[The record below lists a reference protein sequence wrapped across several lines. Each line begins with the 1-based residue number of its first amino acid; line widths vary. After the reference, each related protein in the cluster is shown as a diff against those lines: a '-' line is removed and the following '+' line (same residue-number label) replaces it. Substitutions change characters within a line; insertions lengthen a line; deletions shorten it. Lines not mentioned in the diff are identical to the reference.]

1 MQLFN
6 CEINLTLTESENCFL
21 VARTVANQ
29 VPIFIMTDT
38 KLYVPVVTLST
49 QNNTKLLQQLKSGFK
64 RTINWNKYRS
74 TMTTQAQNRNLEFLI
89 DPSFKG
95 DHRLFVLSF
104 ENENE
109 WRSYKQYY
117 FSTVEIKYYKV
128 VIDRRS
134 FLDQP
139 VQNNLRTYDN
149 IRKFTTSQR

>member
-64 RTINWNKYRS
+64 RTIN
-74 TMTTQAQNRNLEFLI
+74 
-89 DPSFKG
+89 
-95 DHRLFVLSF
+95 
-104 ENENE
+104 
-109 WRSYKQYY
+109 
-117 FSTVEIKYYKV
+117 
-128 VIDRRS
+128 
-134 FLDQP
+134 
-139 VQNNLRTYDN
+139 
-149 IRKFTTSQR
+149 